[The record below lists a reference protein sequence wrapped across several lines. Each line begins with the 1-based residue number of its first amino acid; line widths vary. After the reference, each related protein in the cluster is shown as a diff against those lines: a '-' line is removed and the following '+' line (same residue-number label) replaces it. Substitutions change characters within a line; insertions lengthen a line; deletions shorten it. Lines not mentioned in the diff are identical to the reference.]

1 MTKRNFLIGK
11 GERLV
16 EDVVGIRGGG
26 LKEHPYTF
34 SEAKARLAPMLGRV
48 VQGIDQLPDAACPD
62 DRAVA
67 TVILNP
73 EYIAKSYSPEGLLQR
88 VGLESVGSRPSRIVP
103 EKRSKNRP
111 PEESVSTE
119 LFVMGPRSA
128 FRSWHLSLPD
138 WREGTLGASELSRIE
153 RVSTPTAQDK
163 IKGEIPNSGDT
174 VFEVVLHCHAA
185 LGENTIIPDFYG
197 YLEHLGIRQ
206 TDTRRFYVSGLCF
219 LELGAPAEL
228 VEEIVKFTSLRALR
242 PMPRLRGMR
251 PTLRAAKS
259 PSSVPELPR
268 GEPIDPNTRVAI
280 FDGGVPAGHPVGAW
294 TRSLDG
300 FGVGGARDDF
310 QEHGVAVT
318 SAFLFGHID
327 QTNPLNLPYASVDHY
342 RVLDTSTGRNERELF
357 DVLERVERVLVEQPY
372 EFINLSIGPE
382 LPIEDDEVHVWTAV
396 LDDRLSD
403 ATTFAS
409 IAVGNGGDRDAAAG
423 LNRIQVPADCV
434 NGLSVGACDSPETPW
449 QRCSYSSVGPGR
461 SPGLVKPDLV
471 EFGGCEQHPFVVLSG
486 DRSPRLKSD
495 QGTSLAAPAILRL
508 AAGIRAHFGS
518 SLGTLAI
525 RALLIHTAER
535 CGHEFVDVGRG
546 RAARSVEDVVT
557 CDDDTIRVVYQGKV
571 SPARYI
577 RAPIPVPSET
587 MPGKVFITAT
597 LCFTTEVD
605 AHHPGNYTRAGLE
618 ATFRP
623 HDRKRKSEKQTHP
636 NSRSFFGDARRGM
649 TEADLRRD
657 AWKWENVLHGSQS
670 LLGRSLSN
678 PVFDIHYNSRLE
690 GRNFA
695 PDKELAYVLIVS
707 VHANELSDFYN
718 TIVRRYAT
726 VIEPLR
732 PAIEIPVSV

>member
-1 MTKRNFLIGK
+1 MTKRNFLMGK

-26 LKEHPYTF
+26 PKEHPYTF
-34 SEAKARLAPMLGRV
+34 SEAKARIAPMLGRV

-67 TVILNP
+67 TVMLNP
-73 EYIAKSYSPEGLLQR
+73 EYIAKSYSPDGLLR
-88 VGLESVGSRPSRIVP
+88 AVGLESVGSRPSRVMP
-103 EKRSKNRP
+103 EKRSKSRP
-111 PEESVSTE
+111 PEESLTTE

-128 FRSWHLSLPD
+128 FRSWHSSLPN
-138 WREGTLGASELSRIE
+138 WREGTFGATELSRIE

-163 IKGEIPNSGDT
+163 IKGEIPSYGDA
-174 VFEVVLHCHAA
+174 VFEVVLHCDAA
-185 LGENTIIPDFYG
+185 LGENTVVPDFHT
-197 YLEHLGIRQ
+197 YLAFLGVKQRE
-206 TDTRRFYVSGLCF
+206 TRRFYVSGLCF
-219 LELGAPAEL
+219 IELGAPAEI
-228 VEEIVKFTSLRALR
+228 VEEIVKFTPLRALR

-251 PTLRAAKS
+251 PALRAATS
-259 PSSVPELPR
+259 PSSVPELPK
-268 GEPIDPNTRVAI
+268 GEPIDTNTRVAI
-280 FDGGVPAGHPVGAW
+280 FDGGIPAGHPVGAW

-300 FGVGGARDDF
+300 FGVGGTLDEF

-327 QTNPLNLPYASVDHY
+327 QAKPVNFPYASVDHY
-342 RVLDTSTGRNERELF
+342 RVLDTSPGQDPRELF
-357 DVLERVERVLVEQPY
+357 DVLERVEKVLVEQPY

-382 LPIEDDEVHVWTAV
+382 LPIEDDDVHVWTAV
-396 LDDRLSD
+396 LDERLSNG
-403 ATTFAS
+403 ATLAS
-409 IAVGNGGDRDAAAG
+409 IAVGNGGEGDAAAG
-423 LNRIQVPADCV
+423 FNRIQVPADCV
-434 NGLSVGACDSPETPW
+434 NGLSVGACDSPEMPW

-471 EFGGCEQHPFVVLSG
+471 EFGGCERYPFVVLNG
-486 DRSPRLKSD
+486 ERSPRLKAD
-495 QGTSLAAPAILRL
+495 QGTSLAAPAALRL

-535 CGHEFVDVGRG
+535 SGHEFVEVGRG
-546 RAARSVEDVVT
+546 RAARSVEDIVT

-577 RAPIPVPSET
+577 RAPIPVPSGT
-587 MPGKVFITAT
+587 MPGKILITAT
-597 LCFTTEVD
+597 LCYATEVD

-623 HDRKRKSEKQTHP
+623 HDRKRKSGDQIHAD
-636 NSRSFFGDARRGM
+636 SRSFFGDARKGM
-649 TEADLRRD
+649 AEVDLRRD
-657 AWKWENVLHGSQS
+657 AWKWENTLHGSQT

-695 PDKELAYVLIVS
+695 PDKELSYALIVS
-707 VHANELSDFYN
+707 VHAKEFADLYN
-718 TIVRRYAT
+718 SVVRKYAT

-732 PAIEIPVSV
+732 PVIEMPISV